1 MTAGQACKEARGAGL
16 LGGGDGSS
24 SSSSSSISSSSSSSS
39 ITEALYYRTS
49 SDGDGAPPMVVPP
62 LCSPCISL
70 HLYSPFHP
78 HTPHLLHLPSHS
90 PSPHTAPPLTQPLPS
105 RSPSPHTAPATVLL
119 NPPRE
124 GVVELQVLE
133 AARHAQS
140 VIYLSCNP
148 VTLARDQ
155 AALETTHHVTDA
167 ALFDQ
172 FPHTPHAEVGVVLQR
187 QRLTRRPRLT
197 NSFRREADT
206 KPKVKV

>member
-1 MTAGQACKEARGAGL
+1 M
-16 LGGGDGSS
+16 
-24 SSSSSSISSSSSSSS
+24 
-39 ITEALYYRTS
+39 
-49 SDGDGAPPMVVPP
+49 APPPWWCRHCVPLASPYTCTRPSTRTP
-62 LCSPCISL
+62 LTSCTC
-70 HLYSPFHP
+70 
-78 HTPHLLHLPSHS
+78 
-90 PSPHTAPPLTQPLPS
+90 PHTAPPLTQPLPS

-148 VTLARDQ
+148 VTLARDL

>member
-1 MTAGQACKEARGAGL
+1 
-16 LGGGDGSS
+16 
-24 SSSSSSISSSSSSSS
+24 
-39 ITEALYYRTS
+39 
-49 SDGDGAPPMVVPP
+49 MVVPP

-90 PSPHTAPPLTQPLPS
+90 PSPPAPALTQPLPS
-105 RSPSPHTAPATVLL
+105 HSPSPHTALATVLL

-124 GVVELQVLE
+124 GVAEPQVLE

-148 VTLARDQ
+148 VTLARDL

-187 QRLTRRPRLT
+187 RRLTRRPRLT

>member
-1 MTAGQACKEARGAGL
+1 MVAAVAAAVALAAAAAVAVL
-16 LGGGDGSS
+16 LRPYTTVLVVTGM
-24 SSSSSSISSSSSSSS
+24 
-39 ITEALYYRTS
+39 
-49 SDGDGAPPMVVPP
+49 APPPWWCRHCVP
-62 LCSPCISL
+62 LASPYTC
-70 HLYSPFHP
+70 
-78 HTPHLLHLPSHS
+78 TRPS
-90 PSPHTAPPLTQPLPS
+90 TRTPLTS
-105 RSPSPHTAPATVLL
+105 CTCPHTAPATVLL

-148 VTLARDQ
+148 VTLARDL